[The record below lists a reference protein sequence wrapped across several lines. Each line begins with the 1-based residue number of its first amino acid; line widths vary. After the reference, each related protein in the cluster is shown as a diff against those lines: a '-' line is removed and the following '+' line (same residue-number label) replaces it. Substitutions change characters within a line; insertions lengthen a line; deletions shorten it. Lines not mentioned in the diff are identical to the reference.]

1 LGSGWCLLFT
11 CDDIYIYH
19 YIHLCKT
26 FAIYHLFW
34 EITIMSLMI
43 HLGFMEQTHL
53 GVIMFILATG
63 NRLRTPVTWFYDISW
78 YIYSCPLVKNNQF
91 DPNNSHFWV
100 ETNLPTPMTARVQEC
115 SGIIIWDQDIFV
127 LFVMIYH

>member
-1 LGSGWCLLFT
+1 MGSNGIFMVRMITIIYYNEIIIWDQDDVYCLLVM
-11 CDDIYIYH
+11 IYIYH

-63 NRLRTPVTWFYDISW
+63 NRLRTPVTWFYDIS
-78 YIYSCPLVKNNQF
+78 
-91 DPNNSHFWV
+91 
-100 ETNLPTPMTARVQEC
+100 
-115 SGIIIWDQDIFV
+115 
-127 LFVMIYH
+127 